1 MPEMRISLCGRRI
14 ILASQLMA
22 HDALAAHATYELG
35 ISENFRARSIQAASA
50 SAASFA
56 VGATLPLLVTALV
69 PPGALIPFV
78 SGISL
83 VFLALLGGL
92 AARAGGGAG
101 VGCGRDGVDR
111 GCGDAVRN
119 SLVSGANQRS
129 EP

>member
-14 ILASQLMA
+14 LLASQLMA
-22 HDALAAHATYELG
+22 HDALGAHATYELG

-78 SGISL
+78 SGTSL
-83 VFLALLGGL
+83 VFPAPLGGL
-92 AARAGGGAG
+92 AARAGGAG
-101 VGCGRDGVDR
+101 VGLRSRWRRPRVWGR
-111 GCGDAVRN
+111 CPEQ
-119 SLVSGANQRS
+119 SCEQSQP
-129 EP
+129 EE